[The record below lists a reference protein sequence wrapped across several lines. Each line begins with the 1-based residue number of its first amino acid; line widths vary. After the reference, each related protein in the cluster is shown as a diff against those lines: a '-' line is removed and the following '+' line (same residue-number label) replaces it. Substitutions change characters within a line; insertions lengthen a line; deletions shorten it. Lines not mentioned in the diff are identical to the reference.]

1 MWPAFRLVVFLLLA
15 LCWLTPSEARGA
27 TLYHLV
33 TGGEEEYRAEK
44 PTSLT
49 RLALYR
55 GLKPWVLS
63 RQSKLKVN
71 TTLKPGS
78 VIKIDSSHIVP
89 TEVSHGLVINL
100 PELLLYQFH
109 MGAYQRRYALAV
121 GKPSWPTPTGSYIVL
136 NKAENPVWTVPVSIQ
151 EEMYNM
157 GREVVEKVPPGPSN
171 PLGKFWIGTS
181 ADGVGLH
188 ATNRPWS
195 VGHYVSHGCMRMLPE
210 EIAQLFYQVEV
221 GTLVKIIYQPVKMA
235 LTRQGR
241 VFLEA
246 HPNIYNRKIDYL
258 DYVKKLA
265 QSYQLESR
273 LDWRKIDTILKIK
286 DGLAHDVTKDP
297 PPTKAAAAPPRPPKP
312 RKLGLAPLQVNDTRI
327 E

>member
-1 MWPAFRLVVFLLLA
+1 MWPVLWLIFFLLAPLFWPA
-15 LCWLTPSEARGA
+15 PAAAQSAM
-27 TLYHLV
+27 LYHLV
-33 TGGEEEYRAEK
+33 TGGDEDYRAEN

-49 RLALYR
+49 RLALHR

-63 RQSKLKVN
+63 RQTKLKVN

-78 VIKIDSSHIVP
+78 VIKIDTSHIVP

-109 MGAYQRRYALAV
+109 LGAYQRRYTLAV

-157 GREVVEKVPPGPSN
+157 GREVVEKVPPGPNN

-181 ADGVGLH
+181 AEGVGLH

-210 EIAQLFYQVEV
+210 EISQLFYQVEV

-235 LTRQGR
+235 LNRQGR

-265 QSYQLESR
+265 QSYQLDSR

-297 PPTKAAAAPPRPPKP
+297 APTKAAAAPPAPPKP
-312 RKLGLAPLQVNDTRI
+312 RKLGLFPLQVNDTRI